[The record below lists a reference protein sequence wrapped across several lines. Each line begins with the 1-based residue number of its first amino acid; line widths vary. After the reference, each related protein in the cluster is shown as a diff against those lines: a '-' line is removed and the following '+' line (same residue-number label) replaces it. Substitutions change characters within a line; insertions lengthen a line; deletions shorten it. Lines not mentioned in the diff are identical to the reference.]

1 MNSFAGERS
10 DPLHGLPRVLMW
22 SVIGALLLLPA
33 IAMQFTREVHW
44 GPGDFLF
51 AALLLG
57 GLGLGVEWIMR
68 RIGGQTF
75 RIAGIGVLL
84 LTIMLIWAEGAVGIF
99 GAA

>member
-1 MNSFAGERS
+1 MNSFAGQRS
-10 DPLHGLPRVLMW
+10 DPLHGLPRTLMW

-33 IAMQFTREVHW
+33 IAMQFSPEVNW

-51 AALLLG
+51 AAVLLG

-68 RIGGQTF
+68 RINAQTF
-75 RIAGIGVLL
+75 RIAGIGILL
-84 LTIMLIWAEGAVGIF
+84 LTVMLIWAEAAVGIF

>member
-1 MNSFAGERS
+1 MNSFAERRS
-10 DPLHGLPRVLMW
+10 DPLHGLPRILMW

-33 IAMQFTREVHW
+33 IAMQFSSEVNW

-51 AALLLG
+51 AAVMLG

-68 RIGGQTF
+68 RIDGQTF
-75 RIAGIGVLL
+75 RIAAIGVLL
-84 LTIMLIWAEGAVGIF
+84 LTVMLIWAEGAVGIF